1 MHNMSI
7 KHKLISI
14 IMLTC
19 TGALLLAGGVFV
31 ISEWVSVRRLMARNL
46 STHAAMAGDN
56 CKAALA
62 FQDAKD
68 AQKTL
73 EALKEESSIVFGCV
87 YSKSGEAFA
96 SYYRDGADSRW
107 GLPHRTS
114 PRDGG
119 ARWAEAHPTQM
130 GRQEGYSFGEGLL
143 TVYKPVVLDGETIGT
158 ICLRSD
164 LQPMYAMLKDK
175 IVTIIGVVLLASLAA
190 YLVSSRLQA
199 IISRPILS
207 LAGVA
212 KVVSEDKDY
221 STRASKQSNDE
232 VGLLIDSF
240 NEMLEQIERRD
251 AALVGVNEEL
261 EVRVRQRTEALTT
274 MNRELQDSVE
284 RANLLAKEATQASE
298 AKSQFLANMS
308 HEIRTPM
315 NGIIGFTDI
324 LADEDMVDQQKEYV
338 NIIRNCGRELLVLI
352 NDILDFSKIEANK
365 LETEI
370 TNCSLAELLNAVESF
385 MRPKAEEKG
394 LEFKVLESAGL
405 PSQIRTDPLR
415 LRQCLVNLVGN
426 AVKFTQAGHV
436 YINILVQEEA
446 GEPYICFNVEDT
458 GIGIPQ
464 DKQKAIFEAFTQAD
478 GSYTRKYGGSGLGL
492 TITKRLAEIL
502 GGRLT
507 VISKEGEGST
517 FSLTLPVGVDTR
529 DNSFLDR
536 HNLTQELRAEDESA
550 TSKFS
555 GRVLVAEDTLTNQ
568 VLVKLLLRRM
578 GLEVTVAADGK
589 EAVDKALSGDFDLI
603 LMDIQMPNMNGHEAT
618 RALREKGLATPI
630 VALTAHAM
638 KGDDKK
644 CIESGCDDYLSK
656 PIDRP
661 KLLAVISKYLPSQAQ
676 TVREASGAVT

>member
-1 MHNMSI
+1 MPFMHNMSI

-19 TGALLLAGGVFV
+19 TGALLLAGGIFV
-31 ISEWVSVRRLMARNL
+31 ISEWFSVRRLMVRDL
-46 STHAAMAGDN
+46 STHAAITADN

-62 FQDAKD
+62 FQDAND

-73 EALKEESSIVFGCV
+73 EALKEESSIVFGGV
-87 YSKSGEAFA
+87 YSQSGKDFA
-96 SYYRDGADSRW
+96 SYYRDGADSSLR
-107 GLPHRTS
+107 PSEH
-114 PRDGG
+114 
-119 ARWAEAHPTQM
+119 
-130 GRQEGYSFGEGLL
+130 RQEGYSFGGGLL

-164 LQPMYAMLKDK
+164 LQPMYAMLKGK
-175 IVTIIGVVLLASLAA
+175 TVTIIGVVLLVSLAA

-199 IISRPILS
+199 IISGPILS

-221 STRASKQSNDE
+221 STRAPTGPLASKQSNDE
-232 VGLLIDSF
+232 VGLLIGSF
-240 NEMLEQIERRD
+240 NEMLEQIEQRD

-261 EVRVRQRTEALTT
+261 EERVRQRTGDLTA
-274 MNRELQDSVE
+274 MNRELRNSVE

-315 NGIIGFTDI
+315 NGIIGFADVLSDEN
-324 LADEDMVDQQKEYV
+324 LAKEQREYV

-365 LETEI
+365 LEAEI
-370 TNCSLAELLNAVESF
+370 ITCSLGELLNAVESL
-385 MRPKAEEKG
+385 MRPKALEKG
-394 LEFKVLESAGL
+394 LEFKVVESSGL

-415 LRQCLVNLVGN
+415 LRQCLINLVGN
-426 AVKFTQAGHV
+426 AIKFTASGYVH
-436 YINILVQEEA
+436 INVRVQREA

-464 DKQKAIFEAFTQAD
+464 DKQEAIFEAFTQAD

-492 TITKRLAEIL
+492 TITKRLVEIL

-507 VISKEGEGST
+507 VRSKEGEGST
-517 FSLTLPVGVDTR
+517 FSLTLPIGVEL
-529 DNSFLDR
+529 SKQSHLDMY
-536 HNLTQELRAEDESA
+536 NASGLLQDDSDESA
-550 TSKFS
+550 TPKFS

-568 VLVKLLLRRM
+568 VLIELLLKRL

-589 EAVDKALSGDFDLI
+589 QAVDKALSGDFDLI

-656 PIDRP
+656 PIDRQ
-661 KLLAVISKYLPSQAQ
+661 KLLDVISKHLPSQAQ
-676 TVREASGAVT
+676 TGREASDAVA

>member
-1 MHNMSI
+1 
-7 KHKLISI
+7 
-14 IMLTC
+14 
-19 TGALLLAGGVFV
+19 
-31 ISEWVSVRRLMARNL
+31 
-46 STHAAMAGDN
+46 
-56 CKAALA
+56 
-62 FQDAKD
+62 
-68 AQKTL
+68 
-73 EALKEESSIVFGCV
+73 
-87 YSKSGEAFA
+87 
-96 SYYRDGADSRW
+96 
-107 GLPHRTS
+107 
-114 PRDGG
+114 
-119 ARWAEAHPTQM
+119 
-130 GRQEGYSFGEGLL
+130 
-143 TVYKPVVLDGETIGT
+143 
-158 ICLRSD
+158 

-175 IVTIIGVVLLASLAA
+175 TVAIIGVVLLASLGA
-190 YLVSSRLQA
+190 YLASSRLQA
-199 IISRPILS
+199 IISGPILS

-212 KVVSEDKDY
+212 EAVSEDKDY

-261 EVRVRQRTEALTT
+261 EVRVRQRTADLTA
-274 MNRELQDSVE
+274 MNRELQNSVE
-284 RANLLAKEATQASE
+284 RANLLAKEAKQASE

-324 LADEDMVDQQKEYV
+324 LSDEHLTDQQREYV

-365 LETEI
+365 LEAEI
-370 TNCSLAELLNAVESF
+370 TNCSLAELLNVVESF

-436 YINILVQEEA
+436 YINILVQQEA
-446 GEPYICFNVEDT
+446 GEPYICFNIEDT

-492 TITKRLAEIL
+492 TITKHLAEIL
-502 GGRLT
+502 GGWLT

-517 FSLTLPVGVDTR
+517 FSLTLPIGVEL
-529 DNSFLDR
+529 SKQSHLDR
-536 HNLTQELRAEDESA
+536 YNIAEVLQDDADKSA
-550 TSKFS
+550 TPKFS

-568 VLVKLLLRRM
+568 VLIELLLKRL
-578 GLEVTVAADGK
+578 GLDVTIAADGK

-603 LMDIQMPNMNGHEAT
+603 LMDIQMPNINGHEAT

-656 PIDRP
+656 PIDRQ
-661 KLLAVISKYLPSQAQ
+661 KLLDVIGKYLPSQAQ
-676 TVREASGAVT
+676 TVREASDAVT

>member
-1 MHNMSI
+1 MPFMHNMSI
-7 KHKLISI
+7 KRKLISL

-31 ISEWVSVRRLMARNL
+31 ISEWVSVRRLMVQNL
-46 STHAAMAGDN
+46 STHAAMTGDN

-73 EALKEESSIVFGCV
+73 EALKEESSIVFGGV

-96 SYYRDGADSRW
+96 SYYRDGADSRV
-107 GLPHRTS
+107 GLAP
-114 PRDGG
+114 PNW
-119 ARWAEAHPTQM
+119 WAEAHPTQM
-130 GRQEGYSFGEGLL
+130 RGQEGYSFGEGLL

-164 LQPMYAMLKDK
+164 LQPMYAMLKAK
-175 IVTIIGVVLLASLAA
+175 TITIIGVVLLVSLAA
-190 YLVSSRLQA
+190 YLVSSKLQA

-261 EVRVRQRTEALTT
+261 EVRVRQRTADLTA

-284 RANLLAKEATQASE
+284 RSNLLAKEARQASE

-315 NGIIGFTDI
+315 NGIIGFADVLSDEH
-324 LADEDMVDQQKEYV
+324 LAEQQREYV

-365 LETEI
+365 LEAEI
-370 TNCSLAELLNAVESF
+370 TNCSLAELLDAVESF
-385 MRPKAEEKG
+385 MRPKATEKG
-394 LEFKVLESAGL
+394 LEFKVVESAGL

-436 YINILVQEEA
+436 YINILVEEEA

-492 TITKRLAEIL
+492 AITRRLAEIL
-502 GGRLT
+502 GGWLT

-517 FSLTLPVGVDTR
+517 FSLTLPIGVEL
-529 DNSFLDR
+529 SKQSHLDR
-536 HNLTQELRAEDESA
+536 YNVAEVLQDDADKSA
-550 TSKFS
+550 TPKFS

-568 VLVKLLLRRM
+568 VLIELLLKRL
-578 GLEVTVAADGK
+578 GLEVTVAADGRQ
-589 EAVDKALSGDFDLI
+589 AVDKALSGDFDLI

-656 PIDRP
+656 PIDRQ
-661 KLLAVISKYLPSQAQ
+661 KLLDVISKYLPSQAQ
-676 TVREASGAVT
+676 TAREASDAVA

>member
-1 MHNMSI
+1 MPVMSNMSI
-7 KHKLISI
+7 KRKLISI

-31 ISEWVSVRRLMARNL
+31 VSEWVSVRRLMVQNL
-46 STHAAMAGDN
+46 STHAAMTGDN

-62 FQDAKD
+62 FQDAND
-68 AQKTL
+68 AKETL
-73 EALKEESSIVFGCV
+73 SNLREESSVVFGCIRGKDGKV
-87 YSKSGEAFA
+87 FAHYSRDSAEDSAGDFDCGSPILKLGE
-96 SYYRDGADSRW
+96 DGYLFD
-107 GLPHRTS
+107 
-114 PRDGG
+114 
-119 ARWAEAHPTQM
+119 EA
-130 GRQEGYSFGEGLL
+130 YL
-143 TVYKPVVLDGETIGT
+143 TLFKGIILDGETIGT

-175 IVTIIGVVLLASLAA
+175 TATIIGVVLLVSLAA

-261 EVRVRQRTEALTT
+261 EVRVRQRTADLTA

-324 LADEDMVDQQKEYV
+324 LADENLGDQQREYV

-352 NDILDFSKIEANK
+352 NDILDFSRIEANK
-365 LETEI
+365 LEAEI
-370 TNCSLAELLNAVESF
+370 ASCSLAELLNAVESF

-426 AVKFTQAGHV
+426 AIKFTQAGHV

-464 DKQKAIFEAFTQAD
+464 DKQKTIFEAFTQAD

-517 FSLTLPVGVDTR
+517 FSLTLPIGVDTR

-536 HNLTQELRAEDESA
+536 HNLVQELRAEDESA

-568 VLVKLLLRRM
+568 VLVELLLKRL
-578 GLEVTVAADGK
+578 GLDVTIAADGI

-603 LMDIQMPNMNGHEAT
+603 LMDIQMPKMNGYEAT

-656 PIDRP
+656 PIDRQ
-661 KLLAVISKYLPSQAQ
+661 KLLDVISKYLPSQAQ
-676 TVREASGAVT
+676 IVREASSAVT